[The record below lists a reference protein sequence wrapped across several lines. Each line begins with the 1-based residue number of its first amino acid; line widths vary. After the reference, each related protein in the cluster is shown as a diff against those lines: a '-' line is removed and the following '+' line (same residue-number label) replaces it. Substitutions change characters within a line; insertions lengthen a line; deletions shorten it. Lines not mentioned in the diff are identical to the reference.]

1 MSYLEDQKEWLK
13 KHPDIKIGSNIFILY
28 DDFLKE
34 KSNWGCNWA
43 YTMNK
48 TVGKKGIISDINF
61 RGIKIKTDLG
71 FFWYPF
77 YVLGSDKQISIFI
90 TFPNG
95 EKRELDSLDSGHKL
109 VSNLVL
115 DLKKKDIVLFE
126 INGFSMDALCLYNP
140 YLNSTAKNFMDKIYL
155 F

>member
-109 VSNLVL
+109 VSKLVL

-126 INGFSMDALCLYNP
+126 INGFGVDALCLYNP
-140 YLNSTAKNFMDKIYL
+140 YLNSTARKFMNEIYL